1 MNPVE
6 TGVNRIAVLAA
17 MRQRLRLFVNCA
29 ARCPQTGGL
38 SLTGHAAAMKE
49 LASRPGFQ
57 PTTLVP
63 LKNIA
68 FALDIRSLWFK
79 DESSRFD
86 LGSFKALG
94 GAYAVLRVLQREV
107 LRQTEHEPSSEEMRN
122 GSFAAITRGVTVTT
136 ATDGNHGRAV
146 AWGSQMFNSRCV
158 VYVPKSCSRTREAAI
173 ARYGATIIRTEVGYD
188 DTVIPQL
195 VNAVLSR
202 HNFILLGLRGQAKS
216 RILRGLADLLDERI
230 PVVPG
235 CEIHDDPLAPL
246 CAACR
251 ARVAEEGDA
260 LPIAWLT
267 RDERYVEKLATPDV
281 TIADMV
287 GDIDPIKAAQGGLN
301 LSDELTMH
309 YGLLPR
315 ANRGIFA
322 VNELPDLAGKIQVG
336 LFNILQEGDVQIK
349 GYPIRLKLDVMLV
362 FTANPEDYTARGKI
376 ITPLKDRIGSE
387 IRTHYPATRH
397 NAMAITQQEAW
408 TERVGAL
415 KTDIPPYVREVVEE
429 VAFQARADR
438 KVDKRSGVSQRLPI
452 STLELVVS
460 NAERRALANGET
472 LVVPRVTD
480 VYAALP
486 SITGKFELE
495 YEGELRGAEQIA
507 RDLIRSAV
515 GSVFAG
521 MFDGIDTRKVV
532 EWFDLGGSLPLS
544 DGTSADEVIA
554 QSRTVQGLRELAER
568 AGLPAGAPA
577 PLVASAIDFVLEGLY
592 AQKKISRSEE
602 RGYSGA
608 EAAPRRNSRREEV
621 TLDDDIRLPNSKKKY
636 YN

>member
-1 MNPVE
+1 MAATIE
-6 TGVNRIAVLAA
+6 T
-17 MRQRLRLFVNCA
+17 
-29 ARCPQTGGL
+29 
-38 SLTGHAAAMKE
+38 
-49 LASRPGFQ
+49 
-57 PTTLVP
+57 
-63 LKNIA
+63 
-68 FALDIRSLWFK
+68 
-79 DESSRFD
+79 
-86 LGSFKALG
+86 LG
-94 GAYAVLRVLQREV
+94 E
-107 LRQTEHEPSSEEMRN
+107 LRQARLPKRPVKQEIRDNLMRKLKAGEPLFP
-122 GSFAAITRGVTVTT
+122 G
-136 ATDGNHGRAV
+136 
-146 AWGSQMFNSRCV
+146 
-158 VYVPKSCSRTREAAI
+158 
-173 ARYGATIIRTEVGYD
+173 IIGYD
-188 DTVIPQL
+188 ETVIPQL
-195 VNAVLSR
+195 VNAILSR

-216 RILRGLADLLDERI
+216 RILRGLVDLLDEHI

-251 ARVAEEGDA
+251 ARITREGDA
-260 LPIAWLT
+260 MPIAWLP
-267 RDERYVEKLATPDV
+267 REARYVEKLATPDV

-287 GDIDPIKAAQGGLN
+287 GDIDPIKAAQAGLN

-322 VNELPDLAGKIQVG
+322 INELPDLAGKIQVG

-397 NAMAITQQEAW
+397 NAMAITRQEAW
-408 TERVGAL
+408 TERAGGLGVE
-415 KTDIPPYVREVVEE
+415 IPEYVREVVEE

-438 KVDKRSGVSQRLPI
+438 KIDKRSGVSQRLPI
-452 STLELVVS
+452 TTLELVVS
-460 NAERRALANGET
+460 NAERRALSNGEGV
-472 LVVPRVTD
+472 VVPRVTD
-480 VYAALP
+480 LSAALP

-495 YEGELRGAEQIA
+495 YEGELRGAEQVA

-515 GSVFAG
+515 GSVFTG
-521 MFDGIDTRKVV
+521 MFEGQDTRTVV

-544 DGTSADEVIA
+544 DISSADEVVA
-554 QSRTVQGLRELAER
+554 QSRGVQGLRELAEH
-568 AGLPAGAPA
+568 AGLKPGAPA
-577 PLVASAIDFVLEGLY
+577 PMVASAIDFVLEGLY

-602 RGYSGA
+602 RGYSAA
-608 EAAPRRNSRREEV
+608 EAAPRRAARREEPAA
-621 TLDDDIRLPNSKKKY
+621 DEGFQIPSGKKKY